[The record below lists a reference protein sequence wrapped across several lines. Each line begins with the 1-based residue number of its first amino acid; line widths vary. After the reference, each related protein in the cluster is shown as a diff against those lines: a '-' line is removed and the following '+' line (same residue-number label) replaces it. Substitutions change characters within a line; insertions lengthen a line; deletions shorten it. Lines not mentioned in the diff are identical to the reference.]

1 MPRSPRSRKVT
12 RALLDRTPLPA
23 PQGDDDKESRGRVLV
38 IGGEVSLPGAV
49 VLAGIAALRAGAGKL
64 QIATCRSIAAPI
76 GVAVPESL
84 SLGLKETRD
93 GSIHP
98 DAASSVR
105 ELVENVDAL
114 VIGPGMTSRRSNT
127 RFTESLLRIRTGA
140 SVVLDAGALQVLAG
154 ADDALRPFD
163 GRAVI
168 TPHRA
173 EMASILGAEPEEIS
187 ELAPYIALHASAT
200 FNAVIALKGATTFI
214 ATPDGD
220 LFRYECGDVGLAT
233 SGSGD
238 TLAGIVAGLLA
249 RGADPVHAALW
260 AVWLHGEA
268 GNKLAKRIG
277 RIGYLARELLD
288 EIPPLMRS

>member
-1 MPRSPRSRKVT
+1 MRLT
-12 RALLDRTPLPA
+12 DY
-23 PQGDDDKESRGRVLV
+23 
-38 IGGEVSLPGAV
+38 
-49 VLAGIAALRAGAGKL
+49 
-64 QIATCRSIAAPI
+64 
-76 GVAVPESL
+76 
-84 SLGLKETRD
+84 
-93 GSIHP
+93 
-98 DAASSVR
+98 
-105 ELVENVDAL
+105 
-114 VIGPGMTSRRSNT
+114 
-127 RFTESLLRIRTGA
+127 LLRIRTNA
-140 SVVLDAGALQVLAG
+140 SVVLDAGALDVLARS
-154 ADDALRPFD
+154 DDALRPFD

-168 TPHRA
+168 TPHRS

-187 ELAPYIALHASAT
+187 ALAPYIALNASAT

-214 ATPDGD
+214 ATPEGD

>member
-1 MPRSPRSRKVT
+1 MQPSPRSRKVT
-12 RALLDRTPLPA
+12 RALLGRTPLPA

-38 IGGEVSLPGAV
+38 IGGEASLPGAV

-64 QIATCRSIAAPI
+64 QIATCRSISAPV
-76 GVAVPESL
+76 GVAVPEAL
-84 SLGLKETRD
+84 SLGLKESRD

-98 DAASSVR
+98 DSAADVR
-105 ELVENVDAL
+105 ELVGAADTI
-114 VIGPGMTSRRSNT
+114 VIGPGMTSRESNT
-127 RFTESLLRIRTGA
+127 RFASSVLRIDTNA
-140 SVVLDAGALQVLAG
+140 SVVLDAGALDVLAHSD
-154 ADDALRPFD
+154 AALRPFD

-168 TPHRA
+168 TPHRS

-187 ELAPYIALHASAT
+187 ALAPYIALQSSAT

-214 ATPDGD
+214 ATPEGD

-288 EIPPLMRS
+288 EIPPLMRV

>member
-1 MPRSPRSRKVT
+1 MRSATAHSLPMKEYRLLAWPELPPEYRRT
-12 RALLDRTPLPA
+12 AHRRALSEMSQRY
-23 PQGDDDKESRGRVLV
+23 
-38 IGGEVSLPGAV
+38 VSLAKLVEASGLKKAE
-49 VLAGIAALRAGAGKL
+49 LRAFL
-64 QIATCRSIAAPI
+64 
-76 GVAVPESL
+76 EML
-84 SLGLKETRD
+84 
-93 GSIHP
+93 
-98 DAASSVR
+98 
-105 ELVENVDAL
+105 
-114 VIGPGMTSRRSNT
+114 
-127 RFTESLLRIRTGA
+127 
-140 SVVLDAGALQVLAG
+140 
-154 ADDALRPFD
+154 D

>member
-1 MPRSPRSRKVT
+1 MPASPRSRKVT

-23 PQGDDDKESRGRVLV
+23 PHGDDDKESRGRVLV
-38 IGGEVSLPGAV
+38 IGGEASLPGAV

-64 QIATCRSIAAPI
+64 QIATCRSIAASI

-98 DAASSVR
+98 DGVSSVR
-105 ELVENVDAL
+105 DLVEGADAI
-114 VIGPGMTSRRSNT
+114 VIGPGMTSRRSNMRLT
-127 RFTESLLRIRTGA
+127 DYLLRIRTNA
-140 SVVLDAGALQVLAG
+140 SVVLDAGALDVLATS
-154 ADDALRPFD
+154 DDALRSFD

-168 TPHRA
+168 TPHRS

-187 ELAPYIALHASAT
+187 ALAPYIALNASAT

-214 ATPDGD
+214 ATPEGD